1 MTHRFLEKTLLML
14 IMAVSGMACNDS
26 DDDSPSRAAEEENT
40 HPFPSV
46 SAFSLSQ
53 HNDGM
58 DIFYKIYNAESAHAQ
73 YKAHTS
79 EEWKEAESTMN
90 DSVLTVVLRNLQ
102 NGSFYY
108 VKVDVKNT
116 DGLSASETITA
127 RYDYD
132 PTKTTY
138 YQQPFLL
145 WDYPLSNIT
154 NLITDSQNIE
164 SISDSKDG
172 GTELRIR
179 FCYME
184 LYTTYRFHKS
194 DALNNI
200 IVTFDENRVTKEELM
215 KYLIGALGYL
225 TYGNIHLNIN
235 GNVQTVPVYKT
246 AEGRSVV
253 FVYHNEDKGTVEV
266 EYLPSKGFDYNETIY
281 R

>member
-1 MTHRFLEKTLLML
+1 MTHRYFVKTLLIL
-14 IMAVSGMACNDS
+14 IMAVSSMACSES
-26 DDDSPSRAAEEENT
+26 DDDSPSLATEEESK
-40 HPFPSV
+40 HPSPSV
-46 SAFSLSQ
+46 TAFSLSQ

-58 DIFYKIYNAESAHAQ
+58 DIFYKINNAASARAQ

-79 EEWKEAESTMN
+79 AEWKEAESTMN
-90 DSVLTVVLRNLQ
+90 DSVLTVALRNLQ

-108 VKVDVKNT
+108 VKVDVQNS

-145 WDYPLSNIT
+145 WDYPLSGIT

-184 LYTTYRFHKS
+184 LYTTYRFHKT

-200 IVTFDENRVTKEELM
+200 IVTFDKNRVTREELM

-225 TYGNIHLNIN
+225 TYGNIHLNVS
-235 GNVQTVPVYKT
+235 GNAQTVPVYKT

-253 FVYHNEDKGTVEV
+253 FVYLNEDKGTVEV
-266 EYLPSKGFDYNETIY
+266 EYIPSKGFDYNETIY